1 MLKVSLPII
10 KTEATDVRLVDGT
23 GPWEG
28 RLEVNLNGQW
38 GAVCDTGFGD
48 KEAGVICRMLG
59 YTGRS
64 VIQITYIKLVLGI
77 LTSLVLT

>member
-1 MLKVSLPII
+1 MN
-10 KTEATDVRLVDGT
+10 TEATDIRLVDGL

-48 KEAGVICRMLG
+48 TEADVVCRMLG
-59 YTGRS
+59 YIGRLA
-64 VIQITYIKLVLGI
+64 VYFCCKVFFREYVLEEEQ
-77 LTSLVLT
+77 